1 MVSAPV
7 PPGPVP
13 AGGAPAGRAAAGA
26 GPAEISPARAAPAGP
41 EPAGVPA
48 AVARLPAGPGV
59 YRFADARGRV
69 LYIGRATSLR
79 SRVASYWLDL
89 RDRGHLAPMV
99 ARVAAIRAVACA
111 SVHEAAWL
119 ERNLLAAGLP
129 PWNRTPGGQESEVY
143 IRLDERPAAPGLS
156 VEYQRQ
162 PGDGQRYFGPYLG
175 GLRARLAVTALSRIL
190 PLAEAGTRLT
200 GARLEI
206 ARARGR
212 AGADCADLAGAIAA
226 ILDRQ
231 PEAVALART
240 ELEQLRDR
248 ASAALAFELAGRI
261 HDEIQALDW
270 VTCRQRVTTS
280 GGGDFAVHGWA
291 DGVLVTFRS
300 RDGRLGDWSQ
310 RRCSKSQAA
319 APLAATPPAW
329 AEFAGRNAELA
340 AVLLAGLRPC

>member
-1 MVSAPV
+1 M
-7 PPGPVP
+7 
-13 AGGAPAGRAAAGA
+13 
-26 GPAEISPARAAPAGP
+26 
-41 EPAGVPA
+41 
-48 AVARLPAGPGV
+48 VARLPAGPGV

-69 LYIGRATSLR
+69 LYVGRATSLR

-99 ARVAAIRAVACA
+99 ARVAAIRAATCA

-119 ERNLLAAGLP
+119 ERNLLVAGLP

-143 IRLDERPAAPGLS
+143 IRLDQRPAAPGLS

-162 PGDGQRYFGPYLG
+162 PGEGQRYFGPYLG
-175 GLRARLAVTALSRIL
+175 GLRARRAVTALNRIL

-212 AGADCADLAGAIAA
+212 AGGDSAELAGAIAA

-231 PEAVALART
+231 PEAVALARA
-240 ELEQLRDR
+240 ELEQRRDR
-248 ASAALAFELAGRI
+248 AAAALAFEVAGRI
-261 HDEIQALDW
+261 QEEIQALEW
-270 VTCRQRVTTS
+270 VTCPQRVTAD
-280 GGGDFAVHGWA
+280 GAGDFAVHGWA
-291 DGVLVTFRS
+291 DGVLVSFRS
-300 RDGRLGDWSQ
+300 RSGRLAHWSQ
-310 RRCSKSQAA
+310 RRCPPLRAA

-329 AEFAGRNAELA
+329 AAFAQRNAELA
-340 AVLLAGLRPC
+340 AALGG